1 MAVIATCRD
10 VVDRAEDGDRV
21 VRQLGANAET
31 EALDL
36 LRWAGQPGRPSALF
50 QPAAQMYLPP
60 AAWRAGVFVANELRG
75 VVRAEDVTRAGRIE
89 VKLFVD
95 EGWRRQ
101 ELARCCSRRS
111 RIGHVTVTQARF
123 AWFAREPTGR
133 CGILRKNSE
142 PGSISCSDRLL
153 RIFLWCW
160 NEP

>member
-21 VRQLGANAET
+21 VRQLGANAEA

-75 VVRAEDVTRAGRIE
+75 VAPRMSPVQGAS
-89 VKLFVD
+89 K
-95 EGWRRQ
+95 Q
-101 ELARCCSRRS
+101 
-111 RIGHVTVTQARF
+111 
-123 AWFAREPTGR
+123 
-133 CGILRKNSE
+133 
-142 PGSISCSDRLL
+142 SCL
-153 RIFLWCW
+153 
-160 NEP
+160 